1 MPFNIDKVS
10 GEIRT
15 REALNFEEKS
25 TYYILDLTAATATGQ
40 VGRGKITVKVRDQNE
55 KPPEPV
61 GDLRVKFCSNNQ
73 DWSSRLFCYL
83 KSNFFK
89 TFFIGST
96 SLIQILKPVHR

>member
-25 TYYILDLTAATATGQ
+25 TYILDLTAATATGQ